1 MVGAHET
8 RRTFNLISLKA
19 QKQNAWH
26 ANRTIQY
33 AQELELDTCDCPA
46 ESPNSSKSREA
57 LKKPKT
63 HARSSQEKK
72 NYISK

>member
-1 MVGAHET
+1 MAMVGARET

-33 AQELELDTCDCPA
+33 AQDLGA
-46 ESPNSSKSREA
+46 GVG
-57 LKKPKT
+57 
-63 HARSSQEKK
+63 HV
-72 NYISK
+72 